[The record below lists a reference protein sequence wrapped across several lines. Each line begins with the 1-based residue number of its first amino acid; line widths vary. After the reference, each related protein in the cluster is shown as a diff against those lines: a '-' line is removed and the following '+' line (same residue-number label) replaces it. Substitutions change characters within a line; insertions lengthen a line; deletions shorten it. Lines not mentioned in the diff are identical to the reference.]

1 MLGRT
6 RERSPV
12 VRGVGILGVI
22 VVAIALGCGSLV
34 AAAADSDG
42 TALEPTPEVTTTT
55 SPEVITPT
63 SPDPVSNGSEE
74 AAIDPD
80 PGVAGPDV
88 AAAVNDNGSGGNPP
102 DSASPPDSAGVQSS
116 PDPSHKVTICHATPP
131 DTAEQGYNSIEVDVA
146 AAGGQMSGHQD
157 QHNADIIPPWS
168 YGGTDFAG
176 KNWDATGRAIYD
188 NGCVVPSPATPDPG
202 TLLVKKVVVGTP
214 PAGATFTVGVKCSQ
228 NGSAVD
234 QDVGF
239 TAAGG
244 EKAFPGVPAGSQCS
258 ATEKQAD
265 SGGATTVDVTAD
277 VTIVS
282 NETSTITV
290 TNTFEALAE
299 HKVTICHATPPDTA
313 AQGYNSIEVDV
324 AAAGGQMSGHQ
335 DQHNADIIPPW
346 SYGGTDFAGKN
357 WDGAGQGIFYAGC
370 QVKDDGGVEV
380 EKVVTGAGA
389 PDPASFTVNLTCK
402 FSSNP
407 AFLDENKLFSYSG
420 GVVTPADWYKDV
432 PAGSTCTA
440 NETGKGGADH
450 VAYTP
455 ESGSVAIASDEEA
468 KITVTNTFDAV
479 SPDIGQVTVTK
490 VIGTGPKPADGTTFT
505 VLVTCTTGSYVEKHT
520 LVFTYPSLGSQTFD
534 VAYEDESD
542 TYCKVDETGK
552 GGALS
557 TSYAPASAND
567 AGLKLNEADDAAR
580 ATVTNSYSE
589 VAGLAVFRE
598 SPPAKLIRAEL
609 PFTGSNTGGLLAAAL
624 VLIGV
629 GALIGVPAWR
639 QRRRP
644 GESLTT

>member
-176 KNWDATGRAIYD
+176 KNWD
-188 NGCVVPSPATPDPG
+188 
-202 TLLVKKVVVGTP
+202 
-214 PAGATFTVGVKCSQ
+214 
-228 NGSAVD
+228 
-234 QDVGF
+234 
-239 TAAGG
+239 
-244 EKAFPGVPAGSQCS
+244 
-258 ATEKQAD
+258 
-265 SGGATTVDVTAD
+265 
-277 VTIVS
+277 
-282 NETSTITV
+282 
-290 TNTFEALAE
+290 
-299 HKVTICHATPPDTA
+299 
-313 AQGYNSIEVDV
+313 
-324 AAAGGQMSGHQ
+324 
-335 DQHNADIIPPW
+335 
-346 SYGGTDFAGKN
+346 
-357 WDGAGQGIFYAGC
+357 GAGQGIFYAGC

-389 PDPASFTVNLTCK
+389 PDTASFTVNLTCK

-407 AFLDENKLFSYSG
+407 ASLDENKLFSYSG

-490 VIGTGPKPADGTTFT
+490 VIGAGPKPADGTTFT